1 MKMTYAITSILLCS
15 VLAGCTS
22 QPSAQTLTT
31 DNLAK
36 RGFSPALATDLPP
49 ESQAD
54 IKKAIGH
61 LSGKGL
67 KHLPS
72 NAFQN
77 RSTLLLSH
85 NIAPSIEHPN
95 GIPIEHLPPYR
106 FELFS
111 NGRECV
117 LAYHNTKAVSLLE
130 NTQCLA
136 IND

>member
-1 MKMTYAITSILLCS
+1 MKMTYAITGILLCS
-15 VLAGCTS
+15 VLTGCTS

-36 RGFSPALATDLPP
+36 RGFSPALATDLNP

-54 IKKAIGH
+54 IKKAIGL

-67 KHLPS
+67 KHLPA

-85 NIAPSIEHPN
+85 NIAPSTEHPN
-95 GIPIEHLPPYR
+95 GIPIEHRPPYR

-111 NGRECV
+111 NGSECV
-117 LAYHNTKAVSLLE
+117 LAYHNNKTVSPLE

-136 IND
+136 MNN